1 MSAPLRRPSTNRRS
15 LKSGADHE
23 LLADPSSNARPHA
36 SAASP
41 PKIIHTPATPLKG
54 GGPASPSEPAKG
66 RLTHNWKN
74 SSLDSGYRYRGAAM
88 GVVNEEGKTGPEPA
102 KSIGVKG
109 KEKMTELLPRTGLKK
124 MSNTTRAT
132 KHGSFDFERPGWGA
146 LMMQR
151 TGSGGTTG
159 TTTSGL
165 SRENMQKERE
175 SAFGPGLAGVG
186 TLQRDVSVKRGR
198 DREEQVKARERA
210 KRLEQYIEKDKI
222 ASAQKTPQGSS
233 SAHSDHPGASTST
246 NGTGH
251 TGKSSSMS
259 KATGKKSFFGSSK
272 NGAARMATQHGLFSF
287 EHPVSSTRSTGST
300 GTNPEVPA
308 SGGGRAEQEKERLRE
323 ERERQR
329 DRERKAPQRGDRP
342 PVPVPS
348 VGHRSGTKGRSL
360 DLGLGLAWAPTKMRE
375 DALMPSSAFFNRSLS
390 NTSSGRTA
398 SASTGRSASSSTTG
412 HGSGRS
418 RRIHLQDSEPD
429 VERSKL
435 GRDVAEVFRSALDA
449 DGYTSFKT
457 CKYPFSLPFFLT
469 PPRFPFDFKYGAN
482 RDIPDVHQFDAH
494 EIPFDGPTGII
505 PRVERLLSTAPGLSE
520 EGKRQL
526 LDNFVRVI
534 LQHA

>member
-1 MSAPLRRPSTNRRS
+1 
-15 LKSGADHE
+15 
-23 LLADPSSNARPHA
+23 
-36 SAASP
+36 
-41 PKIIHTPATPLKG
+41 
-54 GGPASPSEPAKG
+54 
-66 RLTHNWKN
+66 
-74 SSLDSGYRYRGAAM
+74 
-88 GVVNEEGKTGPEPA
+88 
-102 KSIGVKG
+102 
-109 KEKMTELLPRTGLKK
+109 
-124 MSNTTRAT
+124 
-132 KHGSFDFERPGWGA
+132 
-146 LMMQR
+146 MMQR

-159 TTTSGL
+159 TTTSGW
-165 SRENMQKERE
+165 SRDNTQRERE

-186 TLQRDVSVKRGR
+186 TLQRDASVKRGR

-259 KATGKKSFFGSSK
+259 KATGKKSSSGNSK
-272 NGAARMATQHGLFSF
+272 SGAGRMATQHGLFSF
-287 EHPVSSTRSTGST
+287 EPPVSAPARSTGST
-300 GTNPEVPA
+300 GTNPEV
-308 SGGGRAEQEKERLRE
+308 SVSWGGRAEQEKERLRE

-342 PVPVPS
+342 PVPVPN

-412 HGSGRS
+412 NGSGRS

-457 CKYPFSLPFFLT
+457 CKFPFSFPFFLT
-469 PPRFPFDFKYGAN
+469 PPRFSFEFRCVVLTLTLQMSINLTPMKS
-482 RDIPDVHQFDAH
+482 
-494 EIPFDGPTGII
+494 
-505 PRVERLLSTAPGLSE
+505 LSMAPVASYR
-520 EGKRQL
+520 K
-526 LDNFVRVI
+526 
-534 LQHA
+534 

>member
-1 MSAPLRRPSTNRRS
+1 
-15 LKSGADHE
+15 
-23 LLADPSSNARPHA
+23 
-36 SAASP
+36 
-41 PKIIHTPATPLKG
+41 
-54 GGPASPSEPAKG
+54 
-66 RLTHNWKN
+66 
-74 SSLDSGYRYRGAAM
+74 M
-88 GVVNEEGKTGPEPA
+88 GVVNEESKTGPELA
-102 KSIGVKG
+102 KSISVKG
-109 KEKMTELLPRTGLKK
+109 KEKMTEFSPRTGLKK

-159 TTTSGL
+159 TTTSGW
-165 SRENMQKERE
+165 SRENTQKERE

-233 SAHSDHPGASTST
+233 AHSDHPGTSTST

-272 NGAARMATQHGLFSF
+272 SGAARMATQHGLFSF
-287 EHPVSSTRSTGST
+287 EPPVSPTRSTSST
-300 GTNPEVPA
+300 GTNPEVSA
-308 SGGGRAEQEKERLRE
+308 SRGGRAEQEKERLRE

-329 DRERKAPQRGDRP
+329 DRERKAPKRGDRP
-342 PVPVPS
+342 PVPVPN

-375 DALMPSSAFFNRSLS
+375 DALLPSSAFFNRSLS
-390 NTSSGRTA
+390 NTSSGRT
-398 SASTGRSASSSTTG
+398 ASTGRSASSSTTG

-418 RRIHLQDSEPD
+418 RRIHLQDSEPE

-435 GRDVAEVFRSALDA
+435 GRDVAELFRNALDP

-457 CKYPFSLPFFLT
+457 CKCPFLFSFFLT
-469 PPRFPFDFKYGAN
+469 PPRFSFDFRCVVLTVTLQMFINLTPMKS
-482 RDIPDVHQFDAH
+482 
-494 EIPFDGPTGII
+494 
-505 PRVERLLSTAPGLSE
+505 LSMAPLALYR
-520 EGKRQL
+520 K
-526 LDNFVRVI
+526 
-534 LQHA
+534 

>member
-1 MSAPLRRPSTNRRS
+1 
-15 LKSGADHE
+15 
-23 LLADPSSNARPHA
+23 
-36 SAASP
+36 
-41 PKIIHTPATPLKG
+41 
-54 GGPASPSEPAKG
+54 
-66 RLTHNWKN
+66 
-74 SSLDSGYRYRGAAM
+74 M
-88 GVVNEEGKTGPEPA
+88 GVVNEESKTGPELA
-102 KSIGVKG
+102 KNTSVKG
-109 KEKMTELLPRTGLKK
+109 KEKMTDFSPRTGFKK

-132 KHGSFDFERPGWGA
+132 KHGSFDFERPGWGT

-151 TGSGGTTG
+151 TGSGGTT
-159 TTTSGL
+159 TSGW
-165 SRENMQKERE
+165 SRESMQKERE

-210 KRLEQYIEKDKI
+210 KRLEQSIEKDKI
-222 ASAQKTPQGSS
+222 ATAQKTPQGSS

-272 NGAARMATQHGLFSF
+272 SGAPRMATQHGLFSF
-287 EHPVSSTRSTGST
+287 EPPVSPGRSTSST
-300 GTNPEVPA
+300 GTNPEVSA
-308 SGGGRAEQEKERLRE
+308 SRGGRVEQEKERLRE

-329 DRERKAPQRGDRP
+329 DKERKAPHRGDRP
-342 PVPVPS
+342 PVPVPN

-418 RRIHLQDSEPD
+418 RRIHLQDSELD

-457 CKYPFSLPFFLT
+457 CKCPFSFPFFLT
-469 PPRFPFDFKYGAN
+469 PPRFSFEFKCMVLTVTLQMSIN
-482 RDIPDVHQFDAH
+482 LTPMKS
-494 EIPFDGPTGII
+494 
-505 PRVERLLSTAPGLSE
+505 LSMAPLALYR
-520 EGKRQL
+520 K
-526 LDNFVRVI
+526 
-534 LQHA
+534 